1 MDQAEDQFLELVAR
15 HLARSRG
22 IDLMGYSNSF
32 VLRAVKKRM
41 GRTKS
46 RDYLAYLSL
55 LRRSDEETGALVG
68 SLSINVTEFFRD
80 KGAFETF
87 AAKVVRTLLA
97 EKNTPVGG
105 ILRIWSAGCATG
117 QETYTLSMCVE
128 EEVRRLEG
136 DIRMV
141 ISILGTDLSESAIA
155 YARDGK
161 YKPEELKG
169 VSDRRL
175 KQFFV
180 KVDGGYQVC
189 DAVRRRV
196 RFNTGNLLAK
206 PEGTHFD
213 AVVCRNVLIY
223 FSRPF
228 HDNVLMNLH
237 GALRMGGYL
246 MIGKTETLMGL
257 KRNLF
262 ETVDSDC
269 RIYRKMP

>member
-1 MDQAEDQFLELVAR
+1 MDQSEEQFFELVAR

-22 IDLMGYSNSF
+22 IDLMGYSSSF
-32 VLRAVKKRM
+32 VMRAVKKRM
-41 GRTKS
+41 GRTRS
-46 RDYLAYLSL
+46 RDNLTYLAL
-55 LRRSDEETGALVG
+55 LRRSEEETAAFVG

-80 KGAFETF
+80 KGSFETF
-87 AAKVVRTLLA
+87 SSKVVRPLLA

-117 QETYTLSMCVE
+117 QETYTLSMCIE

-136 DIRMV
+136 ELKTVTSV
-141 ISILGTDLSESAIA
+141 IGTDLSDSAVA
-155 YARDGK
+155 YARDGI

-169 VSDRRL
+169 ISDRRL
-175 KQFFV
+175 RQYFV

-189 DAVRRRV
+189 EAVRRRV
-196 RFNTGNLLAK
+196 RFGTGNLLAK

-228 HDNVLMNLH
+228 HDTVLMNLH
-237 GALRMGGYL
+237 GALRAGGYL
-246 MIGKTETLMGL
+246 MIGKTETLMGI
-257 KRNLF
+257 KRDLF

-269 RIYRKMP
+269 RIYRKK

>member
-1 MDQAEDQFLELVAR
+1 MDQSEEQFFELVAR
-15 HLARSRG
+15 HMARSRG
-22 IDLMGYSNSF
+22 IDLMGYSPSF
-32 VLRAVKKRM
+32 VMRAVKKRM
-41 GRTKS
+41 GRSKS
-46 RDYLAYLSL
+46 RDYLAYLAL
-55 LRRSDEETGALVG
+55 LRRSEEETDAFVG

-87 AAKVVRTLLA
+87 SSKVIRPLLL

-117 QETYTLSMCVE
+117 QETYTLSMCIE
-128 EEVRRLEG
+128 EEVRKIEG
-136 DIRMV
+136 ELRTV
-141 ISILGTDLSESAIA
+141 ISVLGTDLSESAID
-155 YARDGK
+155 YARSGV
-161 YKPEELKG
+161 YTLEQLKG

-175 KQFFV
+175 RQHFV
-180 KVDGGYQVC
+180 KVDGGYQVS

-196 RFNTGNLLAK
+196 RFNTGNLLAA
-206 PEGTHFD
+206 PVGTHFD

-228 HDNVLMNLH
+228 HDTVLMNLH
-237 GALRMGGYL
+237 GSLRLGGYL

-257 KRNLF
+257 KKNLF

-269 RIYRKMP
+269 RIYRRVA